1 MKLMGD
7 TADDNLP
14 ILTPVRDAHRID
26 EAALSRYLDKHLDG
40 FTGNLTLQQFSG
52 GSSNPTYLVESGSN
66 RWVMRKRPPG
76 NLLPSAHQV
85 DREYRVMDALHGAG
99 VPVPKMHLFCDDPD
113 VIGREFYI
121 MEMIDGRVTRSELP
135 GFTPAERTAF
145 YDDFARVLAALHSVD
160 HEAVGL
166 AKHGRPGNY
175 FARQIDRWSKQYVA
189 ARTDDIPEMDKL
201 MEWMPA
207 HVPDWEEISVIHG
220 DYRVGN
226 VLVHPTEPRIVAV
239 LDWEIST
246 LGHAL
251 GDLSYHCAYAY
262 HAEYDEFIDELPE
275 RGIPSEAEY
284 VAAYCRHAGRPP
296 IENWNFCV
304 AYNLFRLASIVQGVY
319 ARGLQGIASSE
330 FQLEQQRDQVRQRA
344 EKAWALVEAM

>member
-1 MKLMGD
+1 MTEPKPEEEQ
-7 TADDNLP
+7 NLP
-14 ILTPVRDAHRID
+14 VLIPVRDAHGFD
-26 EAALSRYLDKHLDG
+26 EAALARYLARHLEG
-40 FTGNLTLQQFSG
+40 FRGDLRLQQFVG
-52 GSSNPTYLVESGSN
+52 GSSNPTFLVESGSN

-85 DREYRVMDALHGAG
+85 DREYRVMDALQSSG
-99 VPVPKMHLFCDDPD
+99 VPVPKMFLFCADPD

-121 MEMIDGRVTRSELP
+121 MEMIDGRLSRSELP
-135 GFTPAERTAF
+135 GFTPKERSAF
-145 YDDFARVLAALHSVD
+145 YTDFARVLAALHRVD
-160 HEAVGL
+160 HKAVGL
-166 AKHGRPGNY
+166 ANHGRPGNY

-189 ARTDDIPEMDKL
+189 ARTDDIPEMNWL

-207 HVPDWEEISVIHG
+207 HVPDWDETVVIHG

-226 VLVHPTEPRIVAV
+226 VLIHPTEPRVVAV

-246 LGHAL
+246 LGHPL
-251 GDLSYHCAYAY
+251 GDLAYHCAYTY
-262 HAEYDEFIDELPE
+262 HAEMLPFIDELPE
-275 RGIPSEAEY
+275 RGIPGEAEY
-284 VAAYCRHAGRPP
+284 VATYCRFAGRKP

-330 FQLEQQRDQVRQRA
+330 FQLEQQHAQVRQRA
-344 EKAWALVEAM
+344 EKAWALVQAM

>member
-1 MKLMGD
+1 
-7 TADDNLP
+7 
-14 ILTPVRDAHRID
+14 
-26 EAALSRYLDKHLDG
+26 
-40 FTGNLTLQQFSG
+40 
-52 GSSNPTYLVESGSN
+52 
-66 RWVMRKRPPG
+66 
-76 NLLPSAHQV
+76 
-85 DREYRVMDALHGAG
+85 
-99 VPVPKMHLFCDDPD
+99 
-113 VIGREFYI
+113 

-135 GFTPAERTAF
+135 GFTPAERSTF
-145 YDDFARVLAALHSVD
+145 YDDFARVLAALHTVD

-189 ARTDDIPEMDKL
+189 AKTDDIPEMDEL
-201 MEWMPA
+201 MRWMPA
-207 HVPDWEEISVIHG
+207 NVPDWEEISVIHG

-226 VLVHPTEPRIVAV
+226 VLVHPTEPKVVAV

-262 HAEYDEFIDELPE
+262 HAEFDEFINELDE
-275 RGIPSEAEY
+275 RGIPSERDY
-284 VAAYCRHAGRPP
+284 VAAYCRHAGRDPVP
-296 IENWNFCV
+296 NWNFCV

-330 FQLEQQRDQVRQRA
+330 FQLEQQQAQVRARA